1 MLITLRGH
9 AINNTASYSFLFTY
23 LFLGINIK
31 IMWRGHILNKL
42 ANKGNFLFYYLIIL
56 LFFL

>member
-9 AINNTASYSFLFTY
+9 AINS

-42 ANKGNFLFYYLIIL
+42 ANKGDFLF
-56 LFFL
+56 

>member
-9 AINNTASYSFLFTY
+9 AINNTAFLFFFIH

-42 ANKGNFLFYYLIIL
+42 ANKGDFLF
-56 LFFL
+56 

>member
-9 AINNTASYSFLFTY
+9 AINNTAFLFFFIH

-42 ANKGNFLFYYLIIL
+42 ANKGEFLF
-56 LFFL
+56 FFFFFFFF